1 MRQPIAAKH
10 KHNRAV
16 QAFWAMHVEALDWCG
31 PTTREYAGAHRLSWW
46 SLKTWH
52 KRLATG
58 EFEIDW
64 RAHLH
69 PSSRPVVSSAA
80 KGPSVENS
88 STDTASAVPARD
100 GRSNRRN
107 FTLAEKYAIV
117 MEAEQPGVSAA
128 AVCRRHNIA
137 TSMIFRWRIQ
147 FGVREHGQAEFAAV
161 RIANEPPGDKPA
173 ASDVAFDL
181 QSVLPKPDGIEA
193 VELADGRKVFAP
205 IGVDPDKVRKHVE
218 EQEKTQ

>member
-1 MRQPIAAKH
+1 MKVLNVLKLHEIERRAAREALHKRTRQPIGAKD

-16 QAFWAMHVEALDWCG
+16 QAFWAMHVEAMDWCEL
-31 PTTREYAGAHRLSWW
+31 TIREYAAAHRLSCW
-46 SLKTWH
+46 SLKTWR

-69 PSSRPVVSSAA
+69 PSSRPVISSDVSSAA
-80 KGPSVENS
+80 KMQPVENGL
-88 STDTASAVPARD
+88 TDTTSAAPACD

-128 AVCRRHNIA
+128 AVCWRHN
-137 TSMIFRWRIQ
+137 
-147 FGVREHGQAEFAAV
+147 
-161 RIANEPPGDKPA
+161 
-173 ASDVAFDL
+173 
-181 QSVLPKPDGIEA
+181 
-193 VELADGRKVFAP
+193 
-205 IGVDPDKVRKHVE
+205 
-218 EQEKTQ
+218 TQPV